1 MEAGVGLY
9 FDKLKLYHYVKEGRD
24 GDLNASV
31 SEKSEETSENVK
43 RAASGCVSVTLETA
57 KPSHTITG

>member
-1 MEAGVGLY
+1 M
-9 FDKLKLYHYVKEGRD
+9 LKKE
-24 GDLNASV
+24 DLNASV